1 MRKYQK
7 TAKIIGRGFPKQ
19 AGGQDS
25 TLLLQ
30 GVWVQF
36 AVRKLRSCRPH
47 GTAKKKKN
55 TVNIKKKKK
64 KTGKI

>member
-7 TAKIIGRGFPKQ
+7 TAKIISRGFPKQ

-30 GVWVQF
+30 GARVQF

-47 GTAKKKKN
+47 GTTKKKKN
-55 TVNIKKKKK
+55 TVNIKKKKI
-64 KTGKI
+64 TDKI

>member
-19 AGGQDS
+19 VGGQDS

-30 GVWVQF
+30 GARVQF
-36 AVRKLRSCRPH
+36 TVRKLRSCRPH
-47 GTAKKKKN
+47 GTTKKKK
-55 TVNIKKKKK
+55 IQ
-64 KTGKI
+64 